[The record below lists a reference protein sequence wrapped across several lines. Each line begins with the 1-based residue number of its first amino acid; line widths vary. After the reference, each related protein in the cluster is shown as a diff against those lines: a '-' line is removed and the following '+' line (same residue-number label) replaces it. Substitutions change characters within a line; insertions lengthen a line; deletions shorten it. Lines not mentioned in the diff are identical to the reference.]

1 MHGIER
7 RFHGCAMK
15 MRGAA
20 LGIKHSQLPPFVMRS
35 AGSQSGQRLLRR
47 ATAAQQFQSARP
59 KTRIGTVLR

>member
-1 MHGIER
+1 
-7 RFHGCAMK
+7 MK

-35 AGSQSGQRLLRR
+35 AGNQSGQRLLRR